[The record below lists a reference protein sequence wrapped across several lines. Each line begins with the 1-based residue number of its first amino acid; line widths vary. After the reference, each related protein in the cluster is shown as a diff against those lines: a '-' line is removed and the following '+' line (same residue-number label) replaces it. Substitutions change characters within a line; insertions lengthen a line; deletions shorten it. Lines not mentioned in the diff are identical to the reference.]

1 LRRDRLDAIFSDGV
15 ETTSDSEEARTPWL
29 GDGDLRTPPG
39 IVGAHEHAQIA
50 ARLDGWAAGLAVR
63 VVRAFYRRVD

>member
-1 LRRDRLDAIFSDGV
+1 MWLEDEDA
-15 ETTSDSEEARTPWL
+15 
-29 GDGDLRTPPG
+29 DLRTPPG

-63 VVRAFYRRVD
+63 DALAVKISATVLRFPRTLRIRYRP